1 MCEEL
6 QVGDLLYCIS
16 SDFFDILEVEQ
27 VIRPSLKT
35 IGEYYSM
42 FVSTISRITSKKYVF
57 YLPRDI
63 KERHFVVKGLHTVTC
78 NESIAV
84 ALYSENVNKTKK

>member
-6 QVGDLLYCIS
+6 QIGDLLYCIS

-27 VIRPSLKT
+27 VICPSLKAT
-35 IGEYYSM
+35 EYYSI
-42 FVSTISRITSKKYVF
+42 FVNAISRITSKKYVF

-63 KERHFVVKGLHTVTC
+63 KEKHFVVKGLHTVTC